1 MSTKAG
7 GTRAL
12 PTGVYVAAGVIAAAI
27 GFGAV
32 YVSRAPSD
40 NVAVASK
47 PAGPQEAAKT
57 EAGPASGS
65 RSPLSTGEMTAFVFK
80 KAPEM
85 VGEVTFADRTGKVRT
100 LGEWKGKVVLLNL
113 WATWCAPCRKEMPSL
128 DRLQKEMGSDK
139 FEVVALAVDRGGADA
154 VLKFLDGIKV
164 ANLTPYFDA
173 TTRATGTLRAIG
185 LPTTILI
192 GKEGREIGRLSGPA
206 EWDGADAK
214 RLVEAQL
221 R

>member
-12 PTGVYVAAGVIAAAI
+12 PTGVYVAAGVIAAAV

-40 NVAVASK
+40 NVAVQGK
-47 PAGPQEAAKT
+47 PAAVTQDAA
-57 EAGPASGS
+57 PAATGA
-65 RSPLSTGEMTAFVFK
+65 RSTLSTGEMTAFVFK
-80 KAPEM
+80 KTPEEL
-85 VGEVTFADRTGKVRT
+85 GEVKFADRTGQVRT
-100 LGEWKGKVVLLNL
+100 LAEWKGKVVLLNL

-128 DRLQKEMGSDK
+128 DRLQKELGSDK

-173 TTRATGTLRAIG
+173 TTRATGTLRAVG

-192 GKEGREIGRLSGPA
+192 GKDGREIGRLSGPA
-206 EWDGADAK
+206 EWDGSDAK